1 MLPDRLTNAE
11 VRSLQAGGGT
21 AVATGSTL
29 AGWTSA
35 WRHQDVLRT
44 LVGALD
50 GRQSACVVASLRLS
64 VKNLVVSRTAKPTG
78 GRSVRC
84 EIHHDAGRDL
94 LGAGH
99 RDGSKADIGGVDLG
113 VVFRL
118 RGPCFRT
125 VTSAVVSSGDGP
137 AVHIA
142 RLCPIIRG
150 RLPAT

>member
-64 VKNLVVSRTAKPTG
+64 VKNLAGVQNREADRG
-78 GRSVRC
+78 AVRPL
-84 EIHHDAGRDL
+84 RDP
-94 LGAGH
+94 
-99 RDGSKADIGGVDLG
+99 S
-113 VVFRL
+113 
-118 RGPCFRT
+118 
-125 VTSAVVSSGDGP
+125 
-137 AVHIA
+137 
-142 RLCPIIRG
+142 
-150 RLPAT
+150 